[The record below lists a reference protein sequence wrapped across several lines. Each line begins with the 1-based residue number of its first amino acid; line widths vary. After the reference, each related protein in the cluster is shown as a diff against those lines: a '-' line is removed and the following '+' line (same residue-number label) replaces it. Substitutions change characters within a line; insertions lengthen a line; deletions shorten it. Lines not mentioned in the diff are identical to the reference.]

1 MTARQ
6 SLELELAHLQREART
21 QLALSQQTTSMSDRT
36 EHLAA
41 LRRAETRAAEIAD
54 LLAHLPVDAA

>member
-1 MTARQ
+1 
-6 SLELELAHLQREART
+6 
-21 QLALSQQTTSMSDRT
+21 MSDRT